1 LGRQH
6 YHLAVYGL
14 GLRAGLHFGRW
25 AKKMTQTTLV
35 VMDIQLPGQS
45 GLDLARLPRAD
56 ARPGRLPKIAVT
68 TFADYVR

>member
-1 LGRQH
+1 
-6 YHLAVYGL
+6 
-14 GLRAGLHFGRW
+14 
-25 AKKMTQTTLV
+25 MTQTTLV

-68 TFADYVR
+68 AFADYVR